1 MKGYR
6 TLVFNAAVAL
16 VGVAQAFDWTSVL
29 GGQQAGVVVTGIGIA
44 GMVLRSITT
53 TPPLIG
59 GK

>member
-1 MKGYR
+1 
-6 TLVFNAAVAL
+6 
-16 VGVAQAFDWTSVL
+16 VL

-53 TPPLIG
+53 TPPLTG